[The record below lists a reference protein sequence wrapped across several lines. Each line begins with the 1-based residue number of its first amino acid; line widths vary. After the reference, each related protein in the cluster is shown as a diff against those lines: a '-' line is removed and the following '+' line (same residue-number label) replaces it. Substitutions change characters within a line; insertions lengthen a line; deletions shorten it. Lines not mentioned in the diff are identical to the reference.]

1 MTLQENLSNNA
12 RSENKNLFAE
22 KIKKIIF
29 NFPARRGWTRSQS
42 WPEVHGE
49 GGAGRQEG
57 NPIGSL
63 LWFIVV
69 IIKIPRTILSAPC
82 PSSWE

>member
-1 MTLQENLSNNA
+1 MTLLENLSNNA

-22 KIKKIIF
+22 KIKKISF

-57 NPIGSL
+57 EQTE
-63 LWFIVV
+63 
-69 IIKIPRTILSAPC
+69 KREIPRIANATSLFSMKTLLIL
-82 PSSWE
+82 